1 MSLVDRAKNI
11 LLKPA
16 EEWNVIA
23 DEQATV
29 GSLVTNYAAVLSLIP
44 AVIGFI
50 AALALGAILPQLM
63 GRFAP
68 DFTIDVLLLQS
79 VIAYAVGLLMVFIM
93 SQVVNA
99 ISPSFNGRQDLVQA
113 TKLIVYSST
122 AVWVASLLLVIPLLG
137 FLLYL
142 GGIAYSVYLI
152 YLGLQ
157 PVLGVPKDKVAGM
170 TVVIVIS
177 YLVISIV
184 VGIVQNILVG
194 MGPSADAL
202 TGA

>member
-63 GRFAP
+63 ARFAS